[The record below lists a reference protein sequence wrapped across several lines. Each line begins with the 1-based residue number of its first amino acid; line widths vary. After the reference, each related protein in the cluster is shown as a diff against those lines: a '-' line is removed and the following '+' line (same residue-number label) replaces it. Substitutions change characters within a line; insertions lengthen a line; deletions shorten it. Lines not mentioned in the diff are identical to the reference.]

1 VVREPKQGKGQMG
14 PQETIVYPAEG
25 LYEGVTGQ
33 GGAEGEEELESRH
46 VIANDRKVLPA
57 QPNC

>member
-1 VVREPKQGKGQMG
+1 MG

-33 GGAEGEEELESRH
+33 GGAEGEEELECRH
-46 VIANDRKVLPA
+46 VIANDRKMLPA